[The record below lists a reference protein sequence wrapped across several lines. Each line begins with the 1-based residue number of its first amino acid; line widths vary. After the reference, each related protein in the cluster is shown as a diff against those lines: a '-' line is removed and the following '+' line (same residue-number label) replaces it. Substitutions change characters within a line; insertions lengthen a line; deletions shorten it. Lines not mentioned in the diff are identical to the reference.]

1 LFPLSDKVV
10 NEARPTIQS
19 NVEGCIQWIGRS
31 RLDESSHDF
40 KQNSYRRIIFALC
53 FWHAINSSRH
63 KFEPLRQGQE
73 GGGGQ
78 QVFFLRERSFNL
90 YNVHLVI
97 FIGCL

>member
-1 LFPLSDKVV
+1 MYGGFQLSDCFV
-10 NEARPTIQS
+10 
-19 NVEGCIQWIGRS
+19 
-31 RLDESSHDF
+31 
-40 KQNSYRRIIFALC
+40 FALC
-53 FWHAINSSRH
+53 FWHTINSSRQ